1 MPATRQPSVV
11 KDAATAAL
19 LVARSSGHRMIAA
32 WIYVPAGVL
41 IVLLACF
48 GVESL
53 IGLSSVSFPASVA
66 CMIIL
71 FFALIICESLLG
83 DRKIKRVVNLVDV
96 PGGFALRYIN
106 ILFSPSFIL
115 LPLSSPIGGIEIAK
129 IIGVFVIGY
138 FAMTAFTAYLVRGL
152 QYILGTSKRAMTERA
167 EELGTRGEDIPLTHS
182 RSPSEPSTEPPSVAP
197 SVLSLSSPI
206 EGLQAPLRAQDPSQ
220 ITGTGGPPEATPMLP
235 QESSTAIRQDPVP
248 LTRAQKW
255 AAFINV
261 HLDTL
266 SYIAIFVFI
275 GVPIYYST
283 SYAMPIQLSF
293 NIIAYFIALK
303 LPAKWRRFLHPV
315 LVSSLI
321 TVLGIWIFALI
332 RGDSLTHALHAYKTG
347 TKYTQLW
354 QGKANLPRPG
364 AGDLFGTIL
373 DVSIVALAL
382 PMFQYR
388 HELRR
393 HFLPILLPNTL
404 LALASLFSYPPLCHA
419 LGIAPTRSLSF
430 ASRSLTLALA
440 QPATANLGGD
450 LSLVAVLCIVSGIL
464 GVLLGP
470 AMLRIMRIPDDD
482 YITRGVTLGANSSAM
497 ATALLLASDPRAAAF
512 SSLSM
517 SLFGTV
523 TVALTSVPVVVRVVA
538 RLAGVEG

>member
-1 MPATRQPSVV
+1 MSSSQNQTILQ
-11 KDAATAAL
+11 DAAEAIG
-19 LVARSSGHRMIAA
+19 LVARSSWQRMVMA
-32 WIYVPAGVL
+32 WLYVPSGVML
-41 IVLLACF
+41 ILLACF
-48 GVESL
+48 GVDSL

-71 FFALIICESLLG
+71 FFALIGLESLLG
-83 DRKIKRVVNLVDV
+83 DRKTRRVLHVLEI

-106 ILFSPSFIL
+106 ILFSPSFVL
-115 LPLSSPIGGIEIAK
+115 LPLSSPIGAIEIAK

-138 FAMTAFTAYLVRGL
+138 FAVTMFTAYLVRGL
-152 QYILGTSKRAMTERA
+152 QLVLGTSKRAITERA
-167 EELGTRGEDIPLTHS
+167 EEMGTQNEDIPLTYSHHHS
-182 RSPSEPSTEPPSVAP
+182 DPSVGSPSIAASA
-197 SVLSLSSPI
+197 LSLSPPDR
-206 EGLQAPLRAQDPSQ
+206 LQAPLRAQDPSQ
-220 ITGTGGPPEATPMLP
+220 ITGTGGPPEATPVL
-235 QESSTAIRQDPVP
+235 SSSRSTTMFRQDPLP

-255 AAFINV
+255 AAFGNV
-261 HLDTL
+261 NLDVLIHT
-266 SYIAIFVFI
+266 AIFLSI
-275 GVPIYYST
+275 GIPVYYST
-283 SYAMPIQLSF
+283 GYAMPIQLSF
-293 NIIAYFIALK
+293 NILAYFTALQ
-303 LPAKWRRFLHPV
+303 LPTQWRRFLHPV

-321 TVLGIWIFALI
+321 TVLGLWIFALTH
-332 RGDSLTHALHAYKTG
+332 GNSLDNALHAYKTG

-354 QGKANLPRPG
+354 QGQKGLLKPG
-364 AGDLFGTIL
+364 AGDLFSSVL

-393 HFLPILLPNTL
+393 HFLPIILPNISL
-404 LALASLFSYPPLCHA
+404 SIASLFGYPSLCHA
-419 LGIAPTRSLSF
+419 VGIAPSRGLSF

-440 QPATANLGGD
+440 QPATDNLGGD

-470 AMLRIMRIPDDD
+470 TMLKWMKIPEDD

-497 ATALLLASDPRAAAF
+497 ATALLLVSDPRAAAF

-523 TVALTSVPVVVRVVA
+523 TVALTSVPPIVRIIA
-538 RLAGVEG
+538 GLAGR

>member
-1 MPATRQPSVV
+1 MSNPRGQSILHDGAEAVG
-11 KDAATAAL
+11 
-19 LVARSSGHRMIAA
+19 LVGRSSWQRMLTA
-32 WIYVPAGVL
+32 WVYVPSGIL
-41 IVLLACF
+41 IILLACF

-66 CMIIL
+66 CMVLL
-71 FFALIICESLLG
+71 FVALICCESWLG
-83 DRKIKRVVNLVDV
+83 DRKARKVVYLLDI

-115 LPLSSPIGGIEIAK
+115 LPLSSSIGGIEIAK

-138 FAMTAFTAYLVRGL
+138 FSMTAFTAYLVRGL
-152 QYILGTSKRAMTERA
+152 QFVLGTSKRATTERA
-167 EELGTRGEDIPLTHS
+167 EELGTGEEDIPLAHS
-182 RSPSEPSTEPPSVAP
+182 RHTLEPSVDSSSRDA
-197 SVLSLSSPI
+197 SASLLA
-206 EGLQAPLRAQDPSQ
+206 EELQAPLRAQDPSQ
-220 ITGTGGPPEATPMLP
+220 ITGTGGPPEAAPMLSAGHP
-235 QESSTAIRQDPVP
+235 TTILRQNPLP

-255 AAFINV
+255 AAFINTKIDI
-261 HLDTL
+261 LI
-266 SYIAIFVFI
+266 YVFI
-275 GVPIYYST
+275 FLFIGIPTYYST
-283 SYAMPIQLSF
+283 GYAMPIQLSF
-293 NIIAYFIALK
+293 NILAYFAALS
-303 LPAKWRRFLHPV
+303 LPAPWRRFLHPV

-321 TVLGIWIFALI
+321 TVLGIWILALVQ
-332 RGDSLTHALHAYKTG
+332 GGSLDDALYHYKTG

-354 QGKANLPRPG
+354 HGHKNLPKPG
-364 AGDLFGTIL
+364 AGDFFSTVL

-393 HFLPILLPNTL
+393 HFLPIILPNISL
-404 LALASLFSYPPLCHA
+404 SIASLFGYPLICHA
-419 LGIAPTRSLSF
+419 LGIAPARGLSF

-470 AMLRIMRIPDDD
+470 TMLKWMKIPEDD

-523 TVALTSVPVVVRVVA
+523 MVALTSVPPIVRVVVS
-538 RLAGVEG
+538 LAGLKT

>member
-1 MPATRQPSVV
+1 MMT
-11 KDAATAAL
+11 
-19 LVARSSGHRMIAA
+19 A
-32 WIYVPAGVL
+32 WIYVPISIL
-41 IVLLACF
+41 IILLACF

-71 FFALIICESLLG
+71 FFALIICESLFG
-83 DRKIKRVVNLVDV
+83 DRKTKRVVNLVEI

-115 LPLSSPIGGIEIAK
+115 LPSSSPIGGIEIAK

-138 FAMTAFTAYLVRGL
+138 FAMAAFTAYLVRGL

-182 RSPSEPSTEPPSVAP
+182 RHPSEPATEP
-197 SVLSLSSPI
+197 SS
-206 EGLQAPLRAQDPSQ
+206 APLRAQDPSQ
-220 ITGTGGPPEATPMLP
+220 ITGTGGPPEASPTLL
-235 QESSTAIRQDPVP
+235 QESNSALRQDPIP

-261 HLDTL
+261 NLDTL

-293 NIIAYFIALK
+293 NILAYFVALT

-321 TVLGIWIFALI
+321 TVLGVWIFALI
-332 RGDSLTHALHAYKTG
+332 RGDSLRYALYAYKTG

-354 QGKANLPRPG
+354 QGKPSLPRPG
-364 AGDLFGTIL
+364 AGDLFSTVL

-404 LALASLFSYPPLCHA
+404 LALASLFSYPTLCHA
-419 LGIAPTRSLSF
+419 LSIAPTRSLSF

-464 GVLLGP
+464 GVLLGH
-470 AMLRIMRIPDDD
+470 AMLRIMRITDDD

-512 SSLSM
+512 SCLSM